1 MVVGRSTDGRLPYT
15 IHKLKYTFVVLQV
28 SRCRCF
34 DSYFFPVFYPNISA
48 VINFLSFFRQTYQKV
63 KANRHNRLRIKN
75 RKRKPDEMLL
85 TPIPATCCC
94 PVCNEPVAATTQ
106 EQMNAHVE
114 MCLRNKVIVASI
126 LF

>member
-1 MVVGRSTDGRLPYT
+1 MVVGRTVDVRPRRAQYT
-15 IHKLKYTFVVLQV
+15 PEVHFRGVT
-28 SRCRCF
+28 SRRCL
-34 DSYFFPVFYPNISA
+34 DSYFLPVCHKNNS
-48 VINFLSFFRQTYQKV
+48 VDINFLSSFRQTYQKV

-114 MCLRNKVIVASI
+114 MCLRNKVIVTSVD
-126 LF
+126 FF